1 MRVSIFF
8 SSPVILLVLSMLALP
23 GAAPAWSQAS
33 GPDADSAAIKQVCAD
48 FSENFSRH
56 DAHGVALTFSEDADF
71 TNMSGKH
78 SHGRA
83 DIEKWFV
90 GLFQGN
96 LKTAQRTDTVRSI
109 RYFTPELAEVD
120 AERNRV
126 GLAADRSLGPGE
138 HQIQQ
143 VDDRIGVADAGEQ
156 KPLCIGWSAGKDDL
170 EASGRHQ
177 HRVGVLG
184 VLRRRGA

>member
-1 MRVSIFF
+1 MRVPNIFA
-8 SSPVILLVLSMLALP
+8 SPAILLVLSMLVIP

-33 GPDADSAAIKQVCAD
+33 GSDADSAAIKQVCLD

-71 TNMSGKH
+71 TNMTGRH

-96 LKTAQRTDTVRSI
+96 LKNSQRTDTVKSI

-120 AERNRV
+120 ADTVITGTN
-126 GLAADRSLGPGE
+126 AADGAAIPPRKGLMIVLVVKQNG
-138 HQIQQ
+138 
-143 VDDRIGVADAGEQ
+143 RWYIGTFHEAEYPAPRGGAANPPAG
-156 KPLCIGWSAGKDDL
+156 GSAN
-170 EASGRHQ
+170 
-177 HRVGVLG
+177 
-184 VLRRRGA
+184 